1 MRSNLKGMSLGVL
14 FCFLVNTVAGDAA
27 FSQNVLAEAEYKLA
41 TQSIFSG
48 LADMEFRESE
58 NLKLVVKAHLLEIA
72 RGSEKIKI
80 KDLINYAKDHYKN
93 SIFDK
98 THVYFSEEPK
108 LPKGFN
114 LLGGYHALKCRI
126 KDENDETRTYY
137 AVFSLNKDSDKGF
150 DIEVVASR
158 EWDNLKKLSN
168 PLTTLPQRASEKPK
182 DAETQRR
189 YSELNEGVIDKFIRE
204 HIGTKENPGRFTE
217 FTGRAKKLGWNTK
230 YPNRARPGRYY
241 EPISGQFD
249 NFLWAK
255 IEQQLRRINT
265 VFQFEIAFKNKNI
278 VLIPLEKNEN
288 LPVIEERDPITG
300 KIRKVSVSSHTSKNA
315 VYFFIKQEFLNKI
328 MTDNNPWNDNEI
340 ISFFRK
346 RIVHEIG
353 ESFGLPIVQI
363 TENGRVLNDLDI
375 IYEALIDGSYYTNA
389 DGEFDTKVQ
398 NLKKLTQNDIVNL
411 DHLRWKSP
419 ITGEDVERDYA
430 AEKFEE
436 IDEKAGQILQNFKNI
451 SDLKT
456 LEIVFGYVIGME
468 DFYEFTRD
476 YPDQNRLFCR
486 AFGNKTAINSVRKA
500 LKTEHGKRLV
510 AFKKAELDAWKKEVQ
525 DEKDSRILQNFKNIS
540 DLKTLDIVFGY
551 VIRMENFYEFTRN
564 YPEEDR
570 LFSGAFGN
578 ETAIDSV
585 RDALKTEYG
594 KRLVAFKKAELD
606 AWEKEVQDE
615 KESRILQNFKN
626 ISDLKTLDIV
636 FGYVIRM
643 EDFYE
648 FTRDYPEQN
657 RLFCRAFGDKTAIN
671 PVRKALKT
679 EYGKRLVAFKEAEL
693 DAMNKDDGK
702 EKVFSEAYLNF
713 RKVEFIESVENVLSI
728 MDSKEEDNISANE
741 DVFENVFGTT
751 NLSDISNALETK
763 EGKLLVEAYRFE
775 IEQHNALLSELKLRE
790 ICENFRKAQFI
801 ESVENVLS
809 IMDSKE
815 DGNISANKD
824 VFKNVFDTTS
834 LPDIRIALETKEG
847 KLLTEAYRF
856 EIAQNNVGKA
866 ENAQR
871 EICENFRSVDD
882 VELLEDAINAIDSPL
897 EEVNS
902 TENKNILKSAF
913 GTDVLAT
920 ARIALGSSIGKNLL
934 DARRTEIMV
943 HKEKKKEE
951 KRQLVFKNFKNIT
964 NMSALSKIME
974 IIDSDQ
980 ATITDPFLISLFLRE
995 FPGLTA
1001 ELEFM
1006 RKALET
1012 KQGRLL
1018 KKVKQME
1025 IERWM
1030 EWLNKEHEKN
1040 LKSVEEN
1047 ITHQNNIIKMAKKV
1061 GTKITPPSCR
1071 YTLFTFNDMYVGDEF
1086 KEDKSAFASRF
1097 RLLRIGTGKT
1107 KGLSRSILS
1116 RMTKLGLEPKNVIV
1130 QLPSS
1135 MADSDVLTKIKEKA
1149 QGIKFIV
1156 VDTQEL
1162 KGITDECSR
1171 EQYRRNIYSM
1181 MYLARNINGET
1192 RKDSELY
1199 LFLRRFVKWHF
1210 PVMEERDAEI
1220 GKYMQ
1225 ALMENDLLT
1234 IIGFALSCM
1243 PIQKVAEPNAALTSA
1258 TFIYA

>member
-1 MRSNLKGMSLGVL
+1 
-14 FCFLVNTVAGDAA
+14 
-27 FSQNVLAEAEYKLA
+27 
-41 TQSIFSG
+41 
-48 LADMEFRESE
+48 
-58 NLKLVVKAHLLEIA
+58 
-72 RGSEKIKI
+72 
-80 KDLINYAKDHYKN
+80 
-93 SIFDK
+93 
-98 THVYFSEEPK
+98 
-108 LPKGFN
+108 
-114 LLGGYHALKCRI
+114 
-126 KDENDETRTYY
+126 
-137 AVFSLNKDSDKGF
+137 
-150 DIEVVASR
+150 
-158 EWDNLKKLSN
+158 
-168 PLTTLPQRASEKPK
+168 
-182 DAETQRR
+182 
-189 YSELNEGVIDKFIRE
+189 
-204 HIGTKENPGRFTE
+204 
-217 FTGRAKKLGWNTK
+217 
-230 YPNRARPGRYY
+230 
-241 EPISGQFD
+241 
-249 NFLWAK
+249 
-255 IEQQLRRINT
+255 
-265 VFQFEIAFKNKNI
+265 
-278 VLIPLEKNEN
+278 
-288 LPVIEERDPITG
+288 
-300 KIRKVSVSSHTSKNA
+300 
-315 VYFFIKQEFLNKI
+315 
-328 MTDNNPWNDNEI
+328 
-340 ISFFRK
+340 
-346 RIVHEIG
+346 
-353 ESFGLPIVQI
+353 
-363 TENGRVLNDLDI
+363 
-375 IYEALIDGSYYTNA
+375 
-389 DGEFDTKVQ
+389 
-398 NLKKLTQNDIVNL
+398 
-411 DHLRWKSP
+411 
-419 ITGEDVERDYA
+419 
-430 AEKFEE
+430 
-436 IDEKAGQILQNFKNI
+436 
-451 SDLKT
+451 
-456 LEIVFGYVIGME
+456 ME

-525 DEKDSRILQNFKNIS
+525 DEKD
-540 DLKTLDIVFGY
+540 
-551 VIRMENFYEFTRN
+551 
-564 YPEEDR
+564 
-570 LFSGAFGN
+570 
-578 ETAIDSV
+578 
-585 RDALKTEYG
+585 
-594 KRLVAFKKAELD
+594 
-606 AWEKEVQDE
+606 
-615 KESRILQNFKN
+615 SRILQNFKN

-775 IEQHNALLSELKLRE
+775 IEQHNALLSELKL
-790 ICENFRKAQFI
+790 
-801 ESVENVLS
+801 
-809 IMDSKE
+809 
-815 DGNISANKD
+815 
-824 VFKNVFDTTS
+824 
-834 LPDIRIALETKEG
+834 
-847 KLLTEAYRF
+847 
-856 EIAQNNVGKA
+856 
-866 ENAQR
+866 R

-1086 KEDKSAFASRF
+1086 KTDKSVFASRF
-1097 RLLRIGTGKT
+1097 RLLKIGTGKI
-1107 KGLSRSILS
+1107 KGLSRSILG